1 MSNQLFVHSGSKN
14 EKYQFLLQQIPKLLD
29 PQSDVIA
36 NMANMVAALK
46 ETFGFFWIGFYRV
59 EGEQLVLG
67 PFQGPIAC
75 TRIAKGK
82 GVCGV
87 AWQKARTHLVSNVHE
102 FPGHISCND
111 ASKSEVVVPV
121 LVSGQVVAV
130 LDIDSDEFATFDTID
145 QEYLEKI
152 CACLGQLYHS
162 Y

>member
-14 EKYQFLLQQIPKLLD
+14 EKYQFLLQQIPTLLD

-121 LVSGQVVAV
+121 LVSGEVVAV